1 MRGEK
6 REARVPRRKRGGSGD
21 GERLIPGFVRYDE
34 ESGTKVY
41 STYFYSPTEGDG
53 RGKSAYSLAS
63 TDFEGGTPTTLYG
76 PPSAGLSNS
85 KYLDLKGRDTDD
97 GQEEEEDEQVYGYRD
112 MGGDHFVVPLPPGAG
127 APMIP
132 EAKRAEAS

>member
-1 MRGEK
+1 M
-6 REARVPRRKRGGSGD
+6 PRRKRGGSGD

-34 ESGTKVY
+34 ERGTKVY

-53 RGKSAYSLAS
+53 RGKSAYSPAS
-63 TDFEGGTPTTLYG
+63 PDFEGGSPTTLYD
-76 PPSAGLSNS
+76 SGLPNS
-85 KYLDLKGRDTDD
+85 KYLDSKGGDTDD
-97 GQEEEEDEQVYGYRD
+97 GQEQEQEQEQVYGYRE

-132 EAKRAEAS
+132 EARRAEAS